1 MKKYFILIA
10 WLLSASSHTMAQR
23 SEIYSSNITTLQV
36 VAGADWQSMPIT
48 QLGGN
53 AIHIDFDELSHT
65 YRRLSYRIIHC
76 DADWQESQDIF
87 ESDYLQGFNGE
98 LLIDDTEQ
106 SINTNH
112 LYTHYHLS
120 IPNENIRLTMSGNYK
135 VVVYDDNAE
144 DNAGGNTDGNAI
156 LSACFMVV
164 DPKVDIALRYDS
176 NTDID
181 VNRSHQQVS
190 FKVNYKPQGNTL
202 PQGRTNPSGSM
213 QQLGIRVSDPAQQIK
228 TVVLQNGRWDNAVFN
243 PKPDYVSA
251 DGLQWLHCKQLIF
264 PAGNVYRKFELLD
277 LDHPTMGVDE
287 IRWDGKQY
295 HAFVVPDE
303 PRPSYVHDVSA
314 QGSYYVRNSDNID
327 NSYTCDYALVHFT
340 LKAPKQ
346 ASEVYING
354 DWTQDRFLPQY
365 LMRYDDTDKCYHAS
379 LLLKQ
384 GYYSYQYLLL
394 KEDDSTLPIASE
406 GCFAQTENKYDVLVY
421 YRGRGERAD
430 QLVGWKRVK

>member
-1 MKKYFILIA
+1 MNLIA
-10 WLLSASSHTMAQR
+10 WLTLASSPMMAQR
-23 SEIYSSNITTLQV
+23 SEIYSQNIATLQV
-36 VAGADWQSMPIT
+36 VAGTDWQSMPVT

-53 AIHIDFDELSHT
+53 AIHIDFDEMSHA
-65 YRRLSYRIIHC
+65 YHRLSYRIIHC

-120 IPNENIRLTMSGNYK
+120 IPNENVRLTMSGNYK
-135 VVVYDDNAE
+135 VIVYDGDAE
-144 DNAGGNTDGNAI
+144 PESTDPNSTDGKAI

-164 DPKVDIALRYDS
+164 DPKVNIAMRYDS

-190 FKVNYKPQGNTL
+190 MTL
-202 PQGRTNPSGSM
+202 SHPNLRITA
-213 QQLGIRVSDPAQQIK
+213 PAQQIK

-243 PKPDYVSA
+243 PKPDYISA
-251 DGLQWLHCKQLIF
+251 DGLSWLHCKQLIF

-277 LDHPTMGVDE
+277 LDHPTMGIDE

-295 HAFVVPDE
+295 HAFVVADE

-314 QGSYYVRNSDNID
+314 QGAYYVRNSDNSD
-327 NSYTCDYALVHFT
+327 NTYTCDYALVHFT

-365 LMRYDDTDKCYHAS
+365 LMRYNEADKSYHAS
-379 LLLKQ
+379 ILLKQ
-384 GYYSYQYLLL
+384 GYYSYQYLQL
-394 KEDDSTLPIASE
+394 KEDDSTQQLASE
-406 GCFAQTENKYDVLVY
+406 GSFFQTTNKYDVLVY
-421 YRGRGERAD
+421 YRGTGDRAD
-430 QLVGWKRVK
+430 RLVGWKSIK